1 VIRERVKKSFSV
13 YREFSGTFWTLVGAR
28 FVDAVGG
35 AMIFPFFTLYITAR
49 FDVDLVKVGVVFGLV
64 TVTGIVG
71 SAIGGMLADKFGRK
85 LMVMFGLVVSATTS
99 LLLVVVED
107 FTVFSITALFV
118 GLFGS
123 IGGPANGAMVA
134 DLVPEEQRAQG
145 FGIFRVVHNLAV
157 TIGPAIG
164 GVVAGIAIAETGLY
178 DLMTTYL
185 GANFSGLFVENP
197 FALLFVLDAVSSIF
211 TAAIVWWRIP
221 ETKPQTEPESAEHV
235 DETSAPD
242 KSAGY
247 GPVLRDTRYMVFL
260 AASMLMVLCYIQMN
274 GTLAVYLRD
283 FHSLS
288 TARFGWIISLNAGM
302 VVLFQFAITR
312 RIEGYAQMAMM
323 ALGSALLVVGF
334 GMYGFVSTYGLFML
348 AMAIITVGEMIVAP
362 VGQAIAAEMSPEDM
376 RGRYMAFYG
385 FSWSIPN
392 AIGLALAGMVIKI
405 NPDLVWYASAGSAAV
420 ATISF
425 WLLHLQVKKRE
436 AEEAKAEVLFPAT
449 DAAA

>member
-1 VIRERVKKSFSV
+1 
-13 YREFSGTFWTLVGAR
+13 
-28 FVDAVGG
+28 
-35 AMIFPFFTLYITAR
+35 MIFPFFTLYITAR
-49 FDVDLVKVGVVFGLV
+49 FDVDLVKVGFVFGLV
-64 TVTGIVG
+64 TVMGILGSTVG
-71 SAIGGMLADKFGRK
+71 GILADKFGRK
-85 LMVMFGLVVSATTS
+85 MMVMFGLVVSATTS

-134 DLVPEEQRAQG
+134 DLVPEEKRAQG
-145 FGIFRVVHNLAV
+145 FGIFRVMHNLAV

-164 GVVAGIAIAETGLY
+164 GVVAGIAFAETGLY
-178 DLMTTYL
+178 DLMTGYL

-197 FALLFVLDAVSSIF
+197 FALLFVLDAVSSII

-221 ETKPQTEPESAEHV
+221 ETKPEIAEPTELSESSESA
-235 DETSAPD
+235 PQ
-242 KSAGY
+242 KSTGY
-247 GPVLRDTRYMVFL
+247 GPVLRDSRYMVFL
-260 AASMLMVLCYIQMN
+260 AASMLMVLCYMQMN

-283 FHSLS
+283 YHAVS

-323 ALGSALLVVGF
+323 AMGSALLVVGF
-334 GMYGFVSTYGLFML
+334 GMYGFVGTYALFLL

-362 VGQAIAAEMSPEDM
+362 VGQAIAAEMAPEDM

-392 AIGLALAGMVIKI
+392 AIGLALAGIVIKF

-420 ATISF
+420 ATVSF
-425 WLLHLQVKKRE
+425 WLLHLQVKKRDADAGETEIPLSASE
-436 AEEAKAEVLFPAT
+436 AAV
-449 DAAA
+449 

>member
-1 VIRERVKKSFSV
+1 MLKTQVQKSIST
-13 YREFSGTFWTLVGAR
+13 YREFSGTFWTLVSAR
-28 FVDAVGG
+28 FIDALGG

-49 FDVDLVKVGVVFGLV
+49 FNVDLVKVGVIFGLV

-71 SAIGGMLADKFGRK
+71 STIGGILADKFGRK

-107 FTVFSITALFV
+107 FTVFAITALFV

-134 DLVPEEQRAQG
+134 DLVPEEKRAQG
-145 FGIFRVVHNLAV
+145 FGIFRVMHNLAV

-164 GVVAGIAIAETGLY
+164 GVIAGIAIAETGLY
-178 DLMTTYL
+178 DLLTSYF

-197 FALLFVLDAVSSIF
+197 FALLFVLDAITSII

-221 ETKPQTEPESAEHV
+221 ETKPEVEEQAEESAEA
-235 DETSAPD
+235 DSAPQ
-242 KSAGY
+242 KSVGY
-247 GPVLRDTRYMVFL
+247 GPVLRDTRYMIFL
-260 AASMLMVLCYIQMN
+260 AASMLMVLCYMQMN

-283 FHSLS
+283 YHSVS
-288 TARFGWIISLNAGM
+288 TSSFGWIISLNAGM

-334 GMYGFVSTYGLFML
+334 GMYGFVDSYGMFLL
-348 AMAIITVGEMIVAP
+348 AMAIITVGEMVVAP

-392 AIGLALAGMVIKI
+392 AIGLALAGLVLKI

-420 ATISF
+420 ATLSF
-425 WLLHLQVKKRE
+425 WLLHLQIKRRE
-436 AEEAKAEVLFPAT
+436 ANAPSSDVPLPAT
-449 DAAA
+449 EAAA

>member
-1 VIRERVKKSFSV
+1 MLKERLIKSVSA
-13 YREFSGTFWTLVGAR
+13 YREFSGTFWTLVIAR
-28 FVDAVGG
+28 FVDALGG
-35 AMIFPFFTLYITAR
+35 AMFFPFFTLYITAR
-49 FDVDLVKVGVVFGLV
+49 FNVDLVKVGVVFGLV

-71 SAIGGMLADKFGRK
+71 STIGGILADKFGRK

-107 FTVFSITALFV
+107 FTVFAITALFV

-134 DLVPEEQRAQG
+134 DLVPEEKRAQG
-145 FGIFRVVHNLAV
+145 FGIFRVMHNLAV

-164 GVVAGIAIAETGLY
+164 GIVAGIAIAETGLY
-178 DLMTTYL
+178 DLMTAYL

-197 FALLFVLDAVSSIF
+197 FALLFVLDAVSSII
-211 TAAIVWWRIP
+211 TAVIVWWRIP
-221 ETKPQTEPESAEHV
+221 ETKPETEAEQTEAAEDV
-235 DETSAPD
+235 PQ

-247 GPVLRDTRYMVFL
+247 GPVLRDSRYMVFL
-260 AASMLMVLCYIQMN
+260 AASMLMVLCYMQMN

-283 FHSLS
+283 YHSIS
-288 TARFGWIISLNAGM
+288 VSRFGWIISLNAGM

-323 ALGSALLVVGF
+323 ALGSAFLVLGF
-334 GMYGFVSTYGLFML
+334 GMYGFVGTYPLFLL
-348 AMAIITVGEMIVAP
+348 AMAVITVGEMIVAP
-362 VGQAIAAEMSPEDM
+362 VGQAIAAEMAPEDM

-392 AIGLALAGMVIKI
+392 AIGLALAGMVMKI

-420 ATISF
+420 ATLSF

-436 AEEAKAEVLFPAT
+436 AHAAKTELPLSATEAAL
-449 DAAA
+449 

>member
-1 VIRERVKKSFSV
+1 MLKERVTQSFSA

-28 FVDAVGG
+28 FVDALGG

-64 TVTGIVG
+64 TVTGIIG
-71 SAIGGMLADKFGRK
+71 STIGGILADKFGRK

-107 FTVFSITALFV
+107 FTVFAFTALFV

-134 DLVPEEQRAQG
+134 DLVPEEKRAQG
-145 FGIFRVVHNLAV
+145 FGIFRVMHNLAV

-164 GVVAGIAIAETGLY
+164 GIVAGIAIAETGLY
-178 DLMTTYL
+178 DLLTAYL

-197 FALLFVLDAVSSIF
+197 FALLFVLDAFTSII

-221 ETKPQTEPESAEHV
+221 ETKPETEAEPEAETGA
-235 DETSAPD
+235 ENAPQ

-247 GPVLRDTRYMVFL
+247 GPVLRDTRYIVFL
-260 AASMLMVLCYIQMN
+260 AASMMMVLCYMQMN

-283 FHSLS
+283 YHSVS

-334 GMYGFVSTYGLFML
+334 GMYGFVSTYALFLL
-348 AMAIITVGEMIVAP
+348 AMAIITVGEMVVAP
-362 VGQAIAAEMSPEDM
+362 VGQAIAAEMAPEDM

-420 ATISF
+420 ATLSF

-436 AEEAKAEVLFPAT
+436 ADAAKAELPLSAT
-449 DAAA
+449 EMAL

>member
-1 VIRERVKKSFSV
+1 MLKSRLSKALSG
-13 YREFSGTFWTLVGAR
+13 YREFSGTFWTLVTAR
-28 FVDAVGG
+28 FIDALGG

-49 FDVDLVKVGVVFGLV
+49 FEVDLVKVGIVFGLV

-71 SAIGGMLADKFGRK
+71 SIIGGILADKFGRK

-134 DLVPEEQRAQG
+134 DLVPEEKRAQG
-145 FGIFRVVHNLAV
+145 FGIFRVMHNLAV

-164 GVVAGIAIAETGLY
+164 GIVAGIAIAETGLY
-178 DLMTTYL
+178 DLMTAYL

-197 FALLFVLDAVSSIF
+197 FALLFVLDAITSII

-221 ETKPQTEPESAEHV
+221 ETKPEIEAEAEGEEV
-235 DETSAPD
+235 AAGEIAPQ
-242 KSAGY
+242 KTAGY

-260 AASMLMVLCYIQMN
+260 AASMLMVLCYMQMN

-283 FHSLS
+283 YHSIS

-323 ALGSALLVVGF
+323 ALGSALMVVGF
-334 GMYGFVSTYGLFML
+334 GMYGFVGTYGLFL
-348 AMAIITVGEMIVAP
+348 VAMAIITVGEMVVAP
-362 VGQAIAAEMSPEDM
+362 VGQAIAAEMAPEDM

-392 AIGLALAGMVIKI
+392 AVGLALAGMVIKI
-405 NPDLVWYASAGSAAV
+405 NPELVWYASAGSAAV
-420 ATISF
+420 ATLAF
-425 WLLHLQVKKRE
+425 WLMHLQVKKRE
-436 AEEAKAEVLFPAT
+436 ESAKLAMPVSEAAV
-449 DAAA
+449 